1 MYLAHSMRTGWY
13 DDGSSWYWFGPDGSM
28 ATGWR
33 SVVGSWYYLNGSG
46 AMVTGWLNEDGFWY
60 FFDGSRVMKSN
71 CWMGDYYF
79 LSNGVMAT
87 NAVIDG
93 YRIGPD
99 GKWIS

>member
-1 MYLAHSMRTGWY
+1 MLSGWKQ
-13 DDGSSWYWFGPDGSM
+13 SE
-28 ATGWR
+28 
-33 SVVGSWYYLNGSG
+33 GSWYYLGGSG
-46 AMVTGWLNEDGFWY
+46 AMVTGWLNEDGFWD
-60 FFDGSRVMKSN
+60 FFDGSGVMKSN

-87 NAVIDG
+87 NAAIDG